1 MAGSATV
8 IGSLNMDLVMRAARL
23 PSAGETIIAD
33 GFTLA
38 EGGKGANQAVALA
51 RMGARAAMVGKVG
64 DDGFGA
70 QLRSALQRD
79 GIDVEHVGTAQDCPT
94 GVAMIMV
101 EPSGE
106 NRILVAQGANL
117 LLDAADI
124 DSAHRLIGRSA
135 FVVLQFEVPVATVD
149 YAARVA
155 KSSGVRVVFN
165 PAPAD
170 ALPAS
175 LWSAIDYLIPN
186 ESEAER
192 LTGIRVHGHDSAI
205 AAARALRER
214 GVANVVITLGAKG
227 VLLSDL
233 SGERLLP
240 AHVVKV
246 RDTTAAGDCFIG
258 GLVAGL
264 CEDMGLD
271 EAALLGIA
279 ASGVCVTRTGAQP
292 ALPYRREVCTD

>member
-8 IGSLNMDLVMRAARL
+8 IGSLNMDMAMRVARL
-23 PSAGETIIAD
+23 PNAGETTIAD

-51 RMGARAAMVGKVG
+51 RMGARVAMVGKVG
-64 DDGFGA
+64 ADDFGA
-70 QLRSALQRD
+70 QLRAALQRD
-79 GIDVEHVGTAQDCPT
+79 GIDVEHVVTAENCAS
-94 GVAMIMV
+94 GAAMILV

-106 NRILVAQGANL
+106 NRIMVAPGANL
-117 LLDAADI
+117 SLAAADI
-124 DSAHRLIGRSA
+124 DAASGLIGRSA
-135 FVVLQFEVPVATVD
+135 FVVLQLEVPMATVD
-149 YAARVA
+149 HAARLA
-155 KSSGVRVVFN
+155 RSSGVRVVLN

-170 ALPAS
+170 TLPAG

-192 LTGIRVHGHDSAI
+192 LTGIRVQDHGSAI
-205 AAARALRER
+205 AAARALRDR

-227 VLLSDL
+227 ALLSDA
-233 SGERLLP
+233 SGERVLP
-240 AHVVKV
+240 ARVVKV

-264 CEDMGLD
+264 CEDMALD
-271 EAALLGIA
+271 QAALLGIA
-279 ASGVCVTRTGAQP
+279 AAGVCVTRTGAQP
-292 ALPYRREVCTD
+292 SLPYRTEVS

>member
-8 IGSLNMDLVMRAARL
+8 IGSLNMDLVVRAARL
-23 PSAGETIIAD
+23 PDAGETIIAD
-33 GFTLA
+33 GFTVA

-51 RMGARAAMVGKVG
+51 RMGARVAMVGKVG

-70 QLRSALQRD
+70 QLRAALRRD
-79 GIDVEHVGTAQDCPT
+79 GIDVGHVGTAEGPT

-117 LLDAADI
+117 SLADTDVDAA
-124 DSAHRLIGRSA
+124 SGLIGRSA
-135 FVVLQFEVPVATVD
+135 FVVLQLEVPVATVD
-149 YAARVA
+149 RAARLA
-155 KSSGVRVVFN
+155 RSCGVRVVLN
-165 PAPAD
+165 PAPAEV
-170 ALPAS
+170 LPAG
-175 LWSAIDYLIPN
+175 LWSAVDYLIPN

-192 LTGIRVHGHDSAI
+192 LTGIRVHDHDSAV

-214 GVANVVITLGAKG
+214 GVANVVVTLGAKG
-227 VLLSDL
+227 VLLSDI
-233 SGERLLP
+233 SGERVLP
-240 AHVVKV
+240 ARVVPV

-271 EAALLGIA
+271 QAALLGIA

-292 ALPYRREVCTD
+292 ALPYRREVCID